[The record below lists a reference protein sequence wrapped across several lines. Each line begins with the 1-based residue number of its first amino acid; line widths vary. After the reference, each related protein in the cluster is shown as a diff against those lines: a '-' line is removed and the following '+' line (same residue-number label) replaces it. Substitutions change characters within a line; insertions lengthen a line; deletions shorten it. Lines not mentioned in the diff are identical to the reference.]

1 MISTNKRKFGK
12 VGSPI
17 CWFVKGKKPMAL
29 DEAIVDKHGD
39 LTFVVSLKEFEEYQ
53 KLQQRE

>member
-1 MISTNKRKFGK
+1 MISTNKRKFGE

-39 LTFVVSLKEFEEYQ
+39 PTFVVLLKKFEEYQ
-53 KLQQRE
+53 KLQQKE